1 MSRRNETKRPTRQ
14 KAETCSIPLKT
25 LRYPCPP
32 LLVIISH
39 HNRYGS
45 QVEQSIQ
52 NGCGSFSERSA
63 VMMKTQAYFRKVTP
77 LMLILFIYS
86 FERQGYRSG
95 NFRTRNSYSKYNDF
109 IERFRVTLK
118 ANGKREFVP
127 RDQVFSLHVFYCSFL
142 LQKKPSFTLSSSI
155 RVVSHYFYPL
165 IFYFETFPT

>member
-1 MSRRNETKRPTRQ
+1 MDRKLNSRYKMAVVHFPNE
-14 KAETCSIPLKT
+14 
-25 LRYPCPP
+25 
-32 LLVIISH
+32 
-39 HNRYGS
+39 
-45 QVEQSIQ
+45 
-52 NGCGSFSERSA
+52 SA

-118 ANGKREFVP
+118 AKGKREFVP

-142 LQKKPSFTLSSSI
+142 LQKKRSFTLSSSI

>member
-1 MSRRNETKRPTRQ
+1 MDRKLNSRYKMAVVHFPNE
-14 KAETCSIPLKT
+14 
-25 LRYPCPP
+25 
-32 LLVIISH
+32 
-39 HNRYGS
+39 
-45 QVEQSIQ
+45 
-52 NGCGSFSERSA
+52 SA

-118 ANGKREFVP
+118 AKGKREFVP

-142 LQKKPSFTLSSSI
+142 LQKKRSFTLSSSI

-165 IFYFETFPT
+165 IFYFETFPTWVCSLPFAVCRLVKYGYGWTHVLC